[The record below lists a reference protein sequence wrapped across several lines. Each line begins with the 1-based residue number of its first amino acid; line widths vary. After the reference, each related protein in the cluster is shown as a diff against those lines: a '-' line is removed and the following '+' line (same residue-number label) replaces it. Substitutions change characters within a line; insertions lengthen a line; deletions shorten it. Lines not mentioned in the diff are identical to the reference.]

1 MMLSHQ
7 TGGNLMKRIFV
18 VVILLATSMAV
29 FAQQTRSTRPTSE
42 QTKDNAKQYLE
53 QGKTN
58 ATQFDSVQASLN
70 ARNIGNDDARTFN
83 QLKAEI
89 ERLEASIVA
98 EQNKISTTLEKGLKV
113 SSETLDNVQ
122 RLIDKHKDKLAE
134 LDKFSSS
141 SSGK

>member
-1 MMLSHQ
+1 
-7 TGGNLMKRIFV
+7 MKRIFV

-29 FAQQTRSTRPTSE
+29 FAQQTRSSRPTSE
-42 QTKDNAKQYLE
+42 QTKDNAKQFLD

-58 ATQFDSVQASLN
+58 ATQFDSVQSNLN
-70 ARNIGNDDARTFN
+70 TRNTANDDTRNFN
-83 QLKAEI
+83 QLRTEI

-113 SSETLDNVQ
+113 SRETLDNVQ
-122 RLIDKHKDKLAE
+122 RLIDKHKEKLAE
-134 LDKFSSS
+134 LEKFTSG